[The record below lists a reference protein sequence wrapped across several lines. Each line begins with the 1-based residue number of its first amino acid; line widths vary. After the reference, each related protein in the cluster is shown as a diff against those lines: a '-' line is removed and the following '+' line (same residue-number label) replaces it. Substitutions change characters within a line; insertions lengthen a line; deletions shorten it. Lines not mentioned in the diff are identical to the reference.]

1 MAFEFVDDTAAA
13 STTVT
18 KPTGVVDGDL
28 IIVAASRTANGGST
42 LGNGF
47 SQLLMDDS
55 PPSVGGSLT
64 VFTKIA
70 DGEGATWT
78 LTNAHA
84 NVCLAIRGAIAPTTS
99 QQVSNTNGTGT
110 TPNLT
115 TTTTDA
121 WLLAAFYARGLSG
134 GSAIATPSGYTARGE
149 QTFTHTGLT
158 ARMAL
163 KLKETA
169 TAPGTYS
176 ADTTNNNSCIN
187 ALIEIPL
194 LVVSGRTS
202 DFFAFF

>member
-1 MAFEFVDDTAAA
+1 MDVARKSLSTPEMRNVLHQIGQDIIDGALQTYA
-13 STTVT
+13 S
-18 KPTGVVDGDL
+18 
-28 IIVAASRTANGGST
+28 ANKG
-42 LGNGF
+42 
-47 SQLLMDDS
+47 
-55 PPSVGGSLT
+55 
-64 VFTKIA
+64 K
-70 DGEGATWT
+70 
-78 LTNAHA
+78 
-84 NVCLAIRGAIAPTTS
+84 
-99 QQVSNTNGTGT
+99 GT

-202 DFFAFF
+202 DFFTFF